1 MAYSV
6 KASESAK
13 INLAPAT
20 LVEEVLQNLAMIIQ
34 TAAKSVPLYRDFG
47 TSATYLDKPTPAA
60 ETLIVSEIYEAVE
73 KYEPRA
79 EIQNISFETDA
90 KTGKL
95 SPCLEV
101 EINVE

>member
-1 MAYSV
+1 MTYDV
-6 KASESAK
+6 KASERVK

-34 TAAKSVPLYRDFG
+34 TAVNSVPLYRSFG
-47 TSATYLDKPTPAA
+47 TSGAFLDKPTPAA

-79 EIQNISFETDA
+79 EIRNIYFETDGA
-90 KTGKL
+90 TGKL

-101 EINVE
+101 VINGE

>member
-1 MAYSV
+1 MYTV
-6 KASESAK
+6 KSGEKIK

-20 LVEEVLQNLAMIIQ
+20 RIEEILQNLSMILQ
-34 TAAKSVPLYRDFG
+34 TVKESVPYYRAFG
-47 TSATYLDKPTPAA
+47 TSAAYLDKSTPAA

-79 EIQNISFETDA
+79 EIQSIYFETDTM
-90 KTGKL
+90 TGKL

-101 EINVE
+101 VINGE